1 MKKWIVGWG
10 KIVSYF
16 SLLDKGVPFNST
28 GTCRKTNWL
37 VNKKAGG
44 VSMCQI
50 LNEDHEYGST
60 REAIHDGWRLREH
73 F

>member
-1 MKKWIVGWG
+1 MKKWIVGRG

-28 GTCRKTNWL
+28 GTRRKTNWL

-44 VSMCQI
+44 VSMCQV
-50 LNEDHEYGST
+50 LNEDREYGST
-60 REAIHDGWRLREH
+60 GEAVHDAWRPREH

>member
-1 MKKWIVGWG
+1 M
-10 KIVSYF
+10 
-16 SLLDKGVPFNST
+16 PFNST
-28 GTCRKTNWL
+28 GMCRKTNWL

-44 VSMCQI
+44 VSMYQI

-60 REAIHDGWRLREH
+60 GEAIHDGWRLREH

>member
-1 MKKWIVGWG
+1 MKKWIVGRG

-16 SLLDKGVPFNST
+16 SVLDKGVPFNST

-37 VNKKAGG
+37 VSKKAGG
-44 VSMCQI
+44 VSMCQVP
-50 LNEDHEYGST
+50 NEDREYGST
-60 REAIHDGWRLREH
+60 GEAVHDAWRPREH